1 MKRIPLIIVVDDDP
15 EDLVLFQMA
24 LKELDS
30 KFPVELITA
39 ESGSVLLNTLNDWF
53 RNHHPPPDLILFDL
67 NMPVMDGMQVLRN
80 LKSDLRFRSIP
91 IVAFTTSSDQA
102 SVDSCYEL
110 GANAFMTKP
119 ASLEELVEMVSMIV
133 NFWCFS
139 VKLPGWGPHR
149 SM

>member
-1 MKRIPLIIVVDDDP
+1 
-15 EDLVLFQMA
+15 
-24 LKELDS
+24 LKS
-30 KFPVELITA
+30 N
-39 ESGSVLLNTLNDWF
+39 S
-53 RNHHPPPDLILFDL
+53 PPPDLILFDL

-119 ASLEELVEMVSMIV
+119 ASFEKLVEMVSVIV
-133 NFWCFS
+133 NFWCFN
-139 VKLPGWGPHR
+139 VKLPRWGPHR
-149 SM
+149 SI